1 MKPGEI
7 IKTFTSKK
15 GNVITMRT
23 PMHDDIDQILA
34 YANNLI
40 AEDTY
45 VLISGKP
52 ITRREEMTFLNDRLK
67 NIEKDEEISIIVEIN
82 KTVCGMAGIAREK
95 YRSHH
100 VGIPGISIAGEY
112 RGEGIGKVLFQTL
125 IDESKKLG
133 LRLLMLHCFENN
145 VCGLHLY
152 ESLGFKK
159 TGVIPE
165 AILFKGSYIGQ
176 IVMYLP
182 LV

>member
-15 GNVITMRT
+15 GHVVTLRAPT
-23 PMHDDIDQILA
+23 SQDIDQILT

-40 AEDTY
+40 LEDTY
-45 VLISGKP
+45 VLISGEP
-52 ITRREEMTFLNDRLK
+52 ITREEEIPFLNDRLK
-67 NIEKDEEISIIVEIN
+67 NIEKGEEISIVIEIN
-82 KTVCGMAGIAREK
+82 KTVCGMAGITREK

-100 VGIPGISIAGEY
+100 VGIPGISIAQKF
-112 RGEGIGKVLFQTL
+112 RGEGIGKILFTTL
-125 IDESKKLG
+125 IEESKKLG
-133 LRLLMLHCFENN
+133 LRLLILHCFENN
-145 VCGLHLY
+145 INAFRLY

-159 TGVIPE
+159 IGVIPE

-176 IVMYLP
+176 IVMYLS